1 MPRCPACA
9 GDIREPAALR
19 CPYCGAALAETLTR
33 TADDGA
39 AGFHI
44 RPIDGARLAPGRILG
59 SRYRVVSFLGHGSG
73 GEVYRAEDLR
83 LGVPVALKLLS
94 ADGAHARE
102 GLVRL
107 ASEVLLARGIAHP
120 NVCRVY
126 DIGEAD
132 GWHYLSMEYVDGETL
147 ASLHH
152 RIGRLPDEK
161 ALDVARQLCAGLAA
175 AHEHGVLHRDLKPSN
190 IMLDGRGRVRILDF
204 GLAIRSGEREIREI
218 AGTPAYMAP
227 EQLSGEPIT
236 ERTDMYAL
244 GLVLYEL
251 FAGRPVFAART
262 FADRLHAGA
271 LATLDVTGRMLD
283 ARIVETIR
291 SCLALDPGGRPS
303 SALSVAAALPLGD
316 SIAAALAEGRV
327 PPPDMVAAATPD
339 GGLRPA
345 VAWSLLAA
353 AVAVTLAV
361 ASRAEVLTVA
371 PSELPKPLEVLAERS
386 RQILAG
392 VGAVSTPLDR
402 EYWIDTAT
410 GGAGAASL
418 RFVYRQSSQLLV
430 PQNLFHVVTE
440 SDPALNAQGM
450 AIVTLDPAG
459 RLRGFSRIP
468 DLPGVEGRPVSMWS
482 DLFGAAGLDLAEFT
496 QVFPA
501 DRPLVKHDTVI
512 GWTRGAAAVP
522 STTVLAAALDGNPVH
537 FEIDPAS
544 TLRPARVPITTYRS
558 PLAETALWAV
568 VVVVFAT
575 AIVMASRNLRAGEG
589 DLAGA
594 RVLAIVMFCGGFLSL
609 ILRAHHLPDPLDEV
623 ILVLSTSGWSF
634 VWASFSWLAYVSFE
648 PHVRRLWPHTLVSWT
663 RMLSGRVRDSLIG
676 RDVLIGVLTGTIIAA
691 ALLLRVEFSDGARPE
706 YLSAPALEALRSSRH
721 FASRILYA
729 ALDGLQFS
737 LGAFYMLLLLR
748 LILRR
753 TWIAVLALLVLGA
766 AINGNVSSPWPVI
779 YALSTGALFVTLVL
793 KFGLLAGVVTVMC
806 ERLLT
811 RLPIT
816 LDPGAWYFGSSMAVV
831 LLVLAAAVCGFTL
844 AQARRPAPSGR
855 AAGFDL
861 RPS

>member
-1 MPRCPACA
+1 MPRCPACS
-9 GDIREPAALR
+9 GDIREAAALR

-33 TADDGA
+33 TADGGP
-39 AGFHI
+39 AGVHF

-102 GLVRL
+102 GLARL

-204 GLAIRSGEREIREI
+204 GLAIRSGDGEIREI

-251 FAGRPVFAART
+251 FAGHPVFAART
-262 FADRLHAGA
+262 FADRRHGGD

-283 ARIVETIR
+283 ARVVETIK
-291 SCLALDPGGRPS
+291 SCLARDPGARPS
-303 SALSVAAALPLGD
+303 SALRVAAALPLGD

-345 VAWSLLAA
+345 VAWPLLGA
-353 AVAVTLAV
+353 AVAVTLVV
-361 ASRAEVLTVA
+361 ASRGAVLTVA
-371 PSELPKPLEVLAERS
+371 PSELPKAPEVLADRS

-392 VGAVSTPLDR
+392 VGDVSTPADR
-402 EYWIDTAT
+402 EFWIDTADDGT
-410 GGAGAASL
+410 GAASL

-440 SDPALNAQGM
+440 SDPALNARGM
-450 AIVTLDPAG
+450 AIVTLDPEG

-468 DLPGVEGRPVSMWS
+468 EASGESRPVSVWS

-496 QVFPA
+496 QVVPA

-512 GWTRGAAAVP
+512 GWTRGAGAVP

-558 PLAETALWAV
+558 PLSETALWAV

-594 RVLAIVMFCGGFLSL
+594 RVLAVVMFCGGFLSL

-623 ILVLSTSGWSF
+623 ILALSTSGWSF

-663 RMLSGRVRDSLIG
+663 RLLSGRGRDSLIG
-676 RDVLIGVLTGTIIAA
+676 RDVLIGVLTGAVIAA
-691 ALLLRVEFSDGARPE
+691 ALLLRVEFSDGARLA

-721 FASRILYA
+721 FASRVLYA

-753 TWIAVLALLVLGA
+753 TWIAVPALLVLGA
-766 AINGNVSSPWPVI
+766 TINGNVSSPWPVI
-779 YALSTGALFVTLVL
+779 YALSTGALFVTIVL
-793 KFGLLAGVVTVMC
+793 RFGLLAGVVAVVC

-816 LDPGAWYFGSSMAVV
+816 LEPAAWYFGSSMAVV
-831 LLVLAAAVCGFTL
+831 LLVLAAGIWGFTL